1 MDGCLNKHF
10 CKGYCSKHFSK
21 FKKYGDPLFVMIRNP
36 PKEVP
41 EIDRF
46 MKYVKKEAACWE
58 WTGSLM
64 GGYKTDKYGQFSSMG
79 KPTYAHRWSYTYFN
93 GEIPKGK
100 QIHHKCHN
108 TKCVNPSHLEA
119 VTQIENGLKHGKTN
133 PPYLNSI
140 KTHCKHGHPFSG
152 DNLQIYT
159 SQRNR
164 PARRCVQCAK
174 NSTLKQKQKKNDKR
188 NMV

>member
-1 MDGCLNKHF
+1 
-10 CKGYCSKHFSK
+10 
-21 FKKYGDPLFVMIRNP
+21 
-36 PKEVP
+36 
-41 EIDRF
+41 

-164 PARRCVQCAK
+164 PAYVLDGDIYYTPFFDYEGDD
-174 NSTLKQKQKKNDKR
+174 TLKYKIANYDGLDRKS
-188 NMV
+188 VV